1 MERGGLAIRSPI
13 LLCCPIKS
21 LYPLEGLGVG
31 LSIHVHELIIKR
43 RSLHNWLVDFLSLD
57 QAVICLVGGSISL
70 LMTCMNDLIITL
82 IDKLRAAREPT
93 SRDDMVM
100 VESFDLE

>member
-1 MERGGLAIRSPI
+1 
-13 LLCCPIKS
+13 
-21 LYPLEGLGVG
+21 
-31 LSIHVHELIIKR
+31 
-43 RSLHNWLVDFLSLD
+43 
-57 QAVICLVGGSISL
+57 
-70 LMTCMNDLIITL
+70 MNDLIITL